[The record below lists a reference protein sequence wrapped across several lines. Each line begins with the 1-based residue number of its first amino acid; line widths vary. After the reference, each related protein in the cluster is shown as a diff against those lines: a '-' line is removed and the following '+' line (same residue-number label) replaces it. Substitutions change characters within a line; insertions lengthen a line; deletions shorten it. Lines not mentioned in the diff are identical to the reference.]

1 MKKLITL
8 LTLGTLSVF
17 MQACTSYGDPYYGG
31 NGGYYYQQPSYSS
44 YSVSST
50 PRPRLMPRVIHT
62 QEPECVPRYQKPRI
76 YEPYSYQVY
85 DHRSNTSF
93 NIQDRRRWIEK
104 GNCYGGAEP
113 TFFYNVE

>member
-17 MQACTSYGDPYYGG
+17 MQACTTYGDPYYGG